1 MSTDTAASPT
11 LDGRRVLVVGA
22 SSGLGRVIGNF
33 LCEAGAHVGFAA
45 RRVELCEEAA
55 AGAPGTA
62 VGLGCDVT
70 DPEACAAVVAD
81 AVERLGGLDDVVY
94 AAGLTTMVALAD
106 ADAAR
111 WRATLDTNV
120 VGASLVTRAALP
132 HLRASRGAMVYLS
145 SLSSYTGPWPGIGVY
160 TASKAALNRMI
171 ETWQVE
177 HPEVGFARVNLGPMN
192 DGGTAVDAHEG
203 AFEHLARWIPMHLFS
218 GELADSRSVGEAVAL
233 VLRDPSRINEVTVTP
248 RNGPL
253 PWDSSHETGR
263 GVTRESLPS

>member
-1 MSTDTAASPT
+1 MSTDTAATPD
-11 LDGRRVLVVGA
+11 LHGRRILVVGS
-22 SSGLGRVIGNF
+22 SSGLGRVIGNY

-45 RRVELCEEAA
+45 RRLALCEEAA
-55 AGAPGTA
+55 KEAPGTA

-70 DPEACAAVVAD
+70 DPEACERVVAE

-106 ADAAR
+106 ADADR
-111 WRATLDTNV
+111 WRRTLDTNV

-132 HLRASRGAMVYLS
+132 HLRASGGAIVYLS

-177 HPEVGFARVNLGPMN
+177 HPEVVFARVNLGPMN
-192 DGGTAVDAHEG
+192 DGGTAVDADEG
-203 AFEHLARWIPMHLFS
+203 AFGHLARWIPMHLFS
-218 GELADSRSVGEAVAL
+218 GALAEARSVGAAIAL
-233 VLRDPSRINEVTVTP
+233 VLRDPSRIPEITVAP

-253 PWDSSHETGR
+253 PWDSAHEPGR
-263 GVTRESLPS
+263 GIKDASLPT